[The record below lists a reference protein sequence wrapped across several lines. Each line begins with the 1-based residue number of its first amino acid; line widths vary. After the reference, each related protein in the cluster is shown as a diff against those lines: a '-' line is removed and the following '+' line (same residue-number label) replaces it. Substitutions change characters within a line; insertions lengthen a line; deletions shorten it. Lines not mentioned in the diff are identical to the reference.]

1 MSTIEYKL
9 SYIIYCDLTEE
20 IRFKTIRKI
29 STCIYEY
36 HFVSKH
42 ACYSNF
48 IKDSSFSSKKILFFL
63 IVIFSIY
70 CIGFLVMNYRNNPDD
85 GLIKALPHRN
95 FWNEFLENTSK
106 GARLT
111 YEKLIYFSQIV
122 SAKLKEKYDNYKG
135 NSNQNY

>member
-9 SYIIYCDLTEE
+9 SYNLYCDMTEE

-36 HFVSKH
+36 HFLTKH
-42 ACYSNF
+42 ACYANF
-48 IKDSSFSSKKILFFL
+48 IHESSFSSKKILFFL
-63 IVIFSIY
+63 ILVFSIY
-70 CIGFLVMNYRNNPDD
+70 CVGFSILNYRNNPDD

-95 FWNEFLENTSK
+95 FWSEFYENVVI

-111 YEKLIYFSQIV
+111 SEKAIYVAQNLSVKIREKIDQI
-122 SAKLKEKYDNYKG
+122 KG
-135 NSNQNY
+135 NNQAY